1 MAIDTSAITE
11 KWVDLS
17 HGKTRYLESGSGE
30 PTIFLHGVGYV
41 QAAHTWRPNLGP
53 IGRHTRAIAVDCL
66 GWGLGDRLD
75 MEYSFAY
82 IVDFV
87 REFQDALG
95 IERSNIVGHS
105 MGGWLA
111 SLFAYESP
119 NRVNKLVLVGSGG
132 TRTRTIPSMTE
143 FQPPTREQ
151 VRDSLK
157 NQFHL
162 SDEWV
167 ETLLPECWSV
177 TEVPNA
183 LEVYRKILK
192 HMNNQQTRD
201 KYGTVRRLPK
211 VQAPTLV
218 IWGEN
223 DEVNALEMG
232 ELTAELVPN
241 SKLVVL
247 KDTGHF
253 APTQRIDEFN
263 NAVVEFL

>member
-1 MAIDTSAITE
+1 MATDKSNVSE
-11 KWVDLS
+11 QWVDLS
-17 HGKTRYLESGSGE
+17 HGRTRYLESGSGE
-30 PTIFLHGVGYV
+30 PTIFLHGVGFV
-41 QAAHTWRPNLGP
+41 QAAHTWRPNLEA
-53 IGRHTRAIAVDCL
+53 IGQKTRAIAIDCL

-111 SLFAYESP
+111 SIFAYESP
-119 NRVNKLVLVGSGG
+119 GRVNKLILVGSGG

-143 FQPPTREQ
+143 FQPPNPDQ
-151 VRDSLK
+151 VRESLK
-157 NQFHL
+157 NQLHL
-162 SDEWV
+162 TEEWV
-167 ETLLPECWSV
+167 DALLPECLRV
-177 TEVPNA
+177 LEVPNA

-201 KYGTVRRLPK
+201 KYGTVRRLPHVK
-211 VQAPTLV
+211 APTLV
-218 IWGEN
+218 VWGDT

-232 ELTAELVPN
+232 QHTAELVPN

-253 APTQRIDEFN
+253 APTQRINEFN
-263 NAVVEFL
+263 NAVLEFL

>member
-1 MAIDTSAITE
+1 MAIDMSSISE
-11 KWVDLS
+11 KWVELS
-17 HGKTRYLESGSGE
+17 HGRTRYLESGSGE
-30 PTIFLHGVGYV
+30 PTIFLHGVGYT

-53 IGRHTRAIAVDCL
+53 IGHKTRAIAVDCL
-66 GWGLGDRLD
+66 GWGHGDRLD

-95 IERSNIVGHS
+95 IEKSNIVGHS

-111 SLFAYESP
+111 SILAYESP

-143 FQPPTREQ
+143 FQPPSPEQ
-151 VRDSLK
+151 VREGLTR
-157 NQFHL
+157 QLHL
-162 SDEWV
+162 SDEWADAI
-167 ETLLPECWSV
+167 LPECLKV

-201 KYGTVRRLPK
+201 KYGTVRRLPYVK
-211 VQAPTLV
+211 SPTLV
-218 IWGEN
+218 LWGDN

-232 ELTAELVPN
+232 QHTADLVPN

-263 NAVVEFL
+263 QALLEFL